1 MPFLTATNLALL
13 YGEIEIFANLD
24 LQVDERDRIGIV
36 GPNGAGKTSL
46 IRILAGEIEANGGN
60 YTWQRGAR
68 IGYVPQTPAQAAAGT
83 VRDEVMQAFARLRR
97 VEDELASSALDI
109 QVADDAARRDAERR
123 YDTLLREF
131 EALGGYDYEHRME
144 RVLDG
149 VGLPE
154 ETLETLAADASG
166 GERTRAAL
174 ARALLSEPDFLIL
187 DEPTNYLDFRGLDW
201 LEDFLAGFTG
211 GFMVVSHDRYFLDKV
226 ANRILE
232 LDSGKLR
239 SYPGNFSK
247 YRELKEE
254 QRRRQLIEYER
265 QQEYIAREEAFI
277 RRYKAGQRA
286 REARGRQTRLDRL
299 ERIEKPHTN
308 EEVHLGSLSTFRTGQ
323 IAIRTSKLSVG
334 YQQDG
339 HGVPL
344 LTVTDTQLERGSRTA
359 IVGSNG
365 IGKTTLLR
373 TILGGTPPIAGSASL
388 GYNVEPGYY
397 SQGSTD
403 LPQHST
409 VMDAFLDARNL
420 RIPDARNYLA
430 RFLFRGDDVFKP
442 TSALSGGER
451 SRLALARL
459 LITEP
464 NLLIL
469 DEPTT
474 HLDIPS
480 REALESMLG
489 NYGGTLLFVSHDR
502 RLISQL
508 ASQLWIFEDG
518 EATLFRGNFE
528 EWMRQRQDAQQP
540 IPNIVSRQAPMP
552 KPRSRQ
558 ADRQRRTSAA
568 QKRAKQAVI
577 RDYEELITR
586 LEAQLAEINAALE
599 SATERQNIPEITRL
613 GKQYNAT
620 QARLEQA
627 WEDWADL
634 T

>member
-1 MPFLTATNLALL
+1 MPILTATNLALL

-24 LQVDERDRIGIV
+24 LQIDERDRIGIV

-46 IRILAGEIEANGGN
+46 IRILAGELEANGGN
-60 YTWQRGAR
+60 FNWQRGVR
-68 IGYVPQTPAQAAAGT
+68 IGYVPQTPAQATSGT
-83 VRDEVMQAFARLRR
+83 VNDEVMQAFTRLRQ

-109 QVADDAARRDAERR
+109 QVADDESRSAAERR
-123 YDTLLREF
+123 YDALLKEF

-154 ETLETLAADASG
+154 ETLATAAADASG

-174 ARALLSEPDFLIL
+174 ARALLSDPDFLIL

-201 LEDFLAGFTG
+201 LEDFLSGFTG

-232 LDSGKLR
+232 IDNGKLN
-239 SYPGNFSK
+239 SYPGNYTK
-247 YRELKEE
+247 YRTLKEE
-254 QRRRQLIEYER
+254 QRRRQAIEYER
-265 QQEYIAREEAFI
+265 QQEYIAREENFI

-286 REARGRQTRLDRL
+286 REARGRATRLERL
-299 ERIEKPHTN
+299 ERIEKPTTI
-308 EEVHLGSLSTFRTGQ
+308 EDIHLGSLSTFRTGQ
-323 IAIRTSKLSVG
+323 IAIRTSKLGVG
-334 YQQDG
+334 YQQNG
-339 HGVPL
+339 HGVQL
-344 LTVTDTQLERGSRTA
+344 LNVADTQLERGSRTA
-359 IVGSNG
+359 IIGSNG
-365 IGKTTLLR
+365 IGKTTLLK
-373 TILGGTPPIAGSASL
+373 TLLGETPPIVGNASL
-388 GYNVEPGYY
+388 GHNVEPGYY

-403 LPQHST
+403 LPRHST
-409 VMDAFLDARNL
+409 VLNALIDARNL
-420 RIPDARNYLA
+420 RIPEARNYLA
-430 RFLFRGDDVFKP
+430 RFLFRGDDVFKS

-480 REALESMLG
+480 REALESLLG

-502 RLISQL
+502 RLISSL
-508 ASQLWIFEDG
+508 ASQLWIVEDG
-518 EATLFRGNFE
+518 ETNLFRGSFE
-528 EWMRQRQDAQQP
+528 EWVRDTRRDSEQQP
-540 IPNIVSRQAPMP
+540 ALSQSTAP
-552 KPRSRQ
+552 KTRSRQ
-558 ADRQRRTSAA
+558 SDRRRRTSAA

-577 RDYEELITR
+577 RDYEEQISS
-586 LEAQLAEINAALE
+586 LEAQLVEINVALE

-613 GKQYNAT
+613 GEKYNAT
-620 QARLEQA
+620 QATLDQALEE
-627 WEDWADL
+627 WSEL
-634 T
+634 S

>member
-13 YGEIEIFANLD
+13 YGEIEIFAELD
-24 LQVDERDRIGIV
+24 LQIEERDRIGIV

-68 IGYVPQTPAQAAAGT
+68 IGYVPQTPAQAASGT

-109 QVADDAARRDAERR
+109 QVADGSARRDAERR
-123 YDTLLREF
+123 YDALLREF

-154 ETLETLAADASG
+154 ETLATLAADASG

-232 LDSGKLR
+232 LDNGKLR

-247 YRELKEE
+247 YRALKEE
-254 QRRRQLIEYER
+254 QLRRQLIEYER

-308 EEVHLGSLSTFRTGQ
+308 EEVHLGSLSAFRTGQ

-339 HGVPL
+339 QGVPL
-344 LTVTDTQLERGSRTA
+344 LAVADTQLERGSRTA

-409 VMDAFLDARNL
+409 VIDAFLDARNL

-508 ASQLWIFEDG
+508 ASQLWIVEDG

-528 EWMRQRQDAQQP
+528 EWMLQRQDAQQP
-540 IPNIVSRQAPMP
+540 IPNIVSRQAPIP

-558 ADRQRRTSAA
+558 SDRQRRTSAA

-577 RDYEELITR
+577 RDYEEQISK
-586 LEAQLAEINAALE
+586 LEAQLVDINAALE
-599 SATERQNIPEITRL
+599 SATERQNIAEITRL
-613 GKQYNAT
+613 GEQYNTT
-620 QARLEQA
+620 QARLDKA
-627 WEDWADL
+627 WEEWSEL
-634 T
+634 S

>member
-13 YGEIEIFANLD
+13 FGEIEIFANLD
-24 LQVDERDRIGIV
+24 LQIDERDRIGIV

-60 YTWQRGAR
+60 YAWQRGAR

-109 QVADDAARRDAERR
+109 QVADGSARRDAERR
-123 YDTLLREF
+123 YDALLREF

-154 ETLETLAADASG
+154 ETLATLAADASG

-232 LDSGKLR
+232 LDNGKLR

-254 QRRRQLIEYER
+254 QLRRQLIEYER

-308 EEVHLGSLSTFRTGQ
+308 EEVHLGSLSAFRTGQ

-344 LTVTDTQLERGSRTA
+344 LSVADTQLERGSRTA

-508 ASQLWIFEDG
+508 ASQLWIVEDG

-528 EWMRQRQDAQQP
+528 EWMRQREDARQP
-540 IPNIVSRQAPMP
+540 IPNTAARQAPMP

-558 ADRQRRTSAA
+558 TDRARRTSAA
-568 QKRAKQAVI
+568 KRRAKQAVV
-577 RDYEELITR
+577 RDHEALISN
-586 LEAQLAEINAALE
+586 LEAQLVEIDAALQ
-599 SATERQNIPEITRL
+599 SATERQNVPEITRL
-613 GKQYNAT
+613 GEKYTAT
-620 QARLEQA
+620 EARLEQA
-627 WEDWADL
+627 WEEWGEMS
-634 T
+634 

>member
-1 MPFLTATNLALL
+1 MPILTASNLTLL
-13 YGEIEIFANLD
+13 FGEVEIFADLD

-46 IRILAGEIEANGGN
+46 IRILAGELEANGGS
-60 YTWQRGAR
+60 YAWQRGAR
-68 IGYVPQTPAQAAAGT
+68 IGYVPQTPSQAAAGT
-83 VRDEVMQAFARLRR
+83 VHDEVMQAFARLRQ
-97 VEDELASSALDI
+97 VEDELAASALDI
-109 QVADDAARRDAERR
+109 QIAKGDARRGAERR
-123 YDTLLREF
+123 YDALLKEF
-131 EALGGYDYEHRME
+131 EALGGYDYEYRME

-149 VGLPE
+149 VGLPA
-154 ETLETLAADASG
+154 ETLATPASDASG

-187 DEPTNYLDFRGLDW
+187 DEPTNYLDFMGLDW
-201 LEDFLAGFTG
+201 LEGFLSTFTG

-232 LDSGKLR
+232 LDNGKMR
-239 SYPGNFSK
+239 SFPGNFSK
-247 YRELKEE
+247 YRALKEE
-254 QRRRQLIEYER
+254 QLRRQLIEYER

-299 ERIEKPHTN
+299 KRIEKPHIS
-308 EEVHLGSLSTFRTGQ
+308 EEVHLGSLSAFRTGQ
-323 IAIRTSKLSVG
+323 IAVRTSKLAVG
-334 YQQDG
+334 YQHNG
-339 HGVPL
+339 RGVQL
-344 LTVTDTQLERGSRTA
+344 LTVADAQLERGSRTA
-359 IVGSNG
+359 IIGSNG

-373 TILGGTPPIAGSASL
+373 TILGETPPISGRSTL
-388 GYNVEPGYY
+388 GHNVEPGYY
-397 SQGSTD
+397 SQGSAD
-403 LPQHST
+403 LPRNST

-442 TSALSGGER
+442 VSALSGGER

-480 REALESMLG
+480 REALEGMLK

-502 RLISQL
+502 RLISLL
-508 ASQLWIFEDG
+508 ASQLWIIEDG
-518 EATLFRGNFE
+518 EAALFRGDFD
-528 EWMRQRQDAQQP
+528 EWMSLQRNAERIQTAMPDKP
-540 IPNIVSRQAPMP
+540 AP
-552 KPRSRQ
+552 KTRSRQ
-558 ADRQRRTSAA
+558 SDRQRRTSAA
-568 QKRAKQAVI
+568 LKRAKQAKI
-577 RDYEELITR
+577 RDKEDMITL
-586 LEAQLAEINAALE
+586 LEAQLVEINAAIE
-599 SATERQNIPEITRL
+599 SATERQNIAEITRL

-620 QARLEQA
+620 QARLERA
-627 WEDWADL
+627 WEEWGEMA
-634 T
+634 

>member
-1 MPFLTATNLALL
+1 MPILTATNLALL

-24 LQVDERDRIGIV
+24 LQIDERDRIGIV

-46 IRILAGEIEANGGN
+46 IRILAGELEANGGTV
-60 YTWQRGAR
+60 TWQRGVR
-68 IGYVPQTPAQAAAGT
+68 IGYVPQTPSQAPDGT
-83 VRDEVMQAFARLRR
+83 VHDEVMQAFARLRQ

-109 QVADDAARRDAERR
+109 QVADDESRGSAERR
-123 YDTLLREF
+123 YDALLKEF

-144 RVLDG
+144 LVLDG
-149 VGLPE
+149 VGLPA
-154 ETLETLAADASG
+154 ETLATPAADASG

-174 ARALLSEPDFLIL
+174 ARALLSDPDFLIL

-201 LEDFLAGFTG
+201 LEDFLSSFAG

-232 LDSGKLR
+232 IDNGKLR
-239 SYPGNFSK
+239 SFPGNYTK
-247 YRELKEE
+247 YRALKEE
-254 QRRRQLIEYER
+254 QLRRQLIEYER

-286 REARGRQTRLDRL
+286 REARGRATRLERL
-299 ERIEKPHTN
+299 ERIEKPHTS
-308 EEVHLGSLSTFRTGQ
+308 EEIHLGSLSTFRTGQ
-323 IAIRTSKLSVG
+323 IALRTSKLAVG
-334 YQQDG
+334 YQQNG

-344 LTVTDTQLERGSRTA
+344 LDIADTQLERGSRTA
-359 IVGSNG
+359 IIGSNG
-365 IGKTTLLR
+365 IGKTTLLK
-373 TILGGTPPIAGSASL
+373 TLLGETPPISGNASL
-388 GYNVEPGYY
+388 GHNVDPGYY

-403 LPQHST
+403 LPGHST
-409 VMDAFLDARNL
+409 VLNALIDARNL
-420 RIPDARNYLA
+420 RIPEARNYLA
-430 RFLFRGDDVFKP
+430 RFLFRGDDVFKS

-502 RLISQL
+502 RLISLL
-508 ASQLWIFEDG
+508 ASQLWIVEDG
-518 EATLFRGNFE
+518 EASLFRGGFE
-528 EWMRQRQDAQQP
+528 EWMLQRRVATDPQP
-540 IPNIVSRQAPMP
+540 EASRSVTP
-552 KPRSRQ
+552 KTRSRQ
-558 ADRQRRTSAA
+558 SDRQRRTSAA
-568 QKRAKQAVI
+568 QKRAKQAKI
-577 RDYEELITR
+577 RDQEDLITK
-586 LEAQLAEINAALE
+586 LEAQLTEINAALE

-613 GKQYNAT
+613 GEKYNAT
-620 QARLEQA
+620 QASLDQA
-627 WEDWADL
+627 WEDWSEL
-634 T
+634 S

>member
-1 MPFLTATNLALL
+1 MPILTATNLTLL

-24 LQVDERDRIGIV
+24 LQIDERDRIGIV

-46 IRILAGEIEANGGN
+46 IRILAGELEANGGN
-60 YTWQRGAR
+60 FNWQRGVR
-68 IGYVPQTPAQAAAGT
+68 IGYVPQTPAQATSGT
-83 VRDEVMQAFARLRR
+83 VHDEVMQAFTRLRQ

-109 QVADDAARRDAERR
+109 QVADDESRSAAERR
-123 YDTLLREF
+123 YDALLKEF

-154 ETLETLAADASG
+154 ETLATAASDASG

-174 ARALLSEPDFLIL
+174 ARALLSDPDFLIL

-201 LEDFLAGFTG
+201 LEDFLSGFTG

-232 LDSGKLR
+232 IDNGKLN
-239 SYPGNFSK
+239 SYPGNYTK
-247 YRELKEE
+247 YRTLKEE
-254 QRRRQLIEYER
+254 QRRRQAIEYER
-265 QQEYIAREEAFI
+265 QQEYIAREENFI

-286 REARGRQTRLDRL
+286 REARGRATRLERL
-299 ERIEKPHTN
+299 ERIEKPTTI
-308 EEVHLGSLSTFRTGQ
+308 EDIHLGSLSTFRTGQ
-323 IAIRTSKLSVG
+323 IAIRTSKLGVG
-334 YQQDG
+334 YQQNG
-339 HGVPL
+339 HGVQL
-344 LTVTDTQLERGSRTA
+344 LNVADTQLERGSRTA
-359 IVGSNG
+359 IIGSNG
-365 IGKTTLLR
+365 IGKTTLLK
-373 TILGGTPPIAGSASL
+373 TLLGETPPIVGNASL
-388 GYNVEPGYY
+388 GHNVEPGYY

-403 LPQHST
+403 LPRHST
-409 VMDAFLDARNL
+409 VLNALIDARNL
-420 RIPDARNYLA
+420 RILEARNYLA
-430 RFLFRGDDVFKP
+430 RFLFRGDDVFKS

-480 REALESMLG
+480 REALESLLG

-502 RLISQL
+502 RLISSL
-508 ASQLWIFEDG
+508 ASQLWIVEDG
-518 EATLFRGNFE
+518 EANLFRGSFE
-528 EWMRQRQDAQQP
+528 EWVRNTRRDSEQQP
-540 IPNIVSRQAPMP
+540 APSHSTAP
-552 KPRSRQ
+552 KTRSRQ
-558 ADRQRRTSAA
+558 SDTRRRTSAA

-577 RDYEELITR
+577 RDYEEQISS
-586 LEAQLAEINAALE
+586 LEAQLVEINVALE

-613 GKQYNAT
+613 GEKYNAT
-620 QARLEQA
+620 QSRLDQA
-627 WEDWADL
+627 WDNWSEL
-634 T
+634 S

>member
-24 LQVDERDRIGIV
+24 LQIEERDRIGIV

-68 IGYVPQTPAQAAAGT
+68 IGYVPQTPAQAASGT

-109 QVADDAARRDAERR
+109 QVADGSARRDAERR
-123 YDTLLREF
+123 YDALLREF

-154 ETLETLAADASG
+154 ETLATLAADASG

-232 LDSGKLR
+232 LDNGKLR

-308 EEVHLGSLSTFRTGQ
+308 EEVHLGSLSAFRTGQ

-339 HGVPL
+339 QGVPL
-344 LTVTDTQLERGSRTA
+344 LTVADTQLERGSRTA

-409 VMDAFLDARNL
+409 VIDAFLDARNL

-508 ASQLWIFEDG
+508 ASQLWIVEDG

-528 EWMRQRQDAQQP
+528 EWVRQRQDAQQP
-540 IPNIVSRQAPMP
+540 IPNMESRQAPMP
-552 KPRSRQ
+552 KPRSRN

-577 RDYEELITR
+577 RDYEEQISN
-586 LEAQLAEINAALE
+586 LEAQLVDINAALE
-599 SATERQNIPEITRL
+599 SATERQNIAEITRL
-613 GKQYNAT
+613 GEQYNTT
-620 QARLEQA
+620 QARLDKA
-627 WEDWADL
+627 WEEWSEL
-634 T
+634 S